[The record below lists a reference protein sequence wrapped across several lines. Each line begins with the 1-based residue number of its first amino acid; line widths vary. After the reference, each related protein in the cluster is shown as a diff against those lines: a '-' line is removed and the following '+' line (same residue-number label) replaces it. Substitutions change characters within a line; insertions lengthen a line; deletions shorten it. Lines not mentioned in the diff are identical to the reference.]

1 MTCSN
6 FYLYICILNS
16 TIMATVSKER
26 FYLEL
31 PSIEVAFL
39 RTLAKKMGWTIKR
52 ERKSGI
58 QQALDDVEAGRV
70 HEAKNV
76 DDLMEQL
83 NA

>member
-1 MTCSN
+1 
-6 FYLYICILNS
+6 
-16 TIMATVSKER
+16 MAIASKER

-31 PSIEVAFL
+31 PSMEVAFL
-39 RTLAKKMGWTIKR
+39 RTLAKKMRWTIKR

-58 QQALDDVEAGRV
+58 QQALDDVEAGRLY
-70 HEAKNV
+70 EAKNV